1 MSFLNEA
8 QIEEQLNKLTKKK
21 TKGKRTRS
29 QIARSNGIKGKR
41 GERNIVDF
49 LKELTNLSWIR
60 ISGSGNFVGS
70 KNRERAK
77 YLATDQ
83 LIASIADIFPPDQL
97 QHQVLIESKFYKN
110 FSFNTIVKKKQ
121 FNANLTKWCK
131 ELLYDCMT
139 YAMYGKSGKQMLPL
153 LWIKINGSGE
163 WVLYNRGYFNKLF
176 NTQIDLD
183 ECFPTFLEKDFEDI
197 NDLKL
202 LGFDDKWVFCK
213 AHQFAVKNKEI
224 LFKQIE
230 I

>member
-1 MSFLNEA
+1 MAFLNDDEIEN
-8 QIEEQLNKLTKKK
+8 QIGKLTKKK
-21 TKGKRTRS
+21 KGKSKSEIGRGAKR
-29 QIARSNGIKGKR
+29 KGKI

-49 LKELTNLSWIR
+49 LKDLTKLSWIR
-60 ISGSGNFVGS
+60 IPNSGAFTGN

-97 QHQVLIESKFYKN
+97 SYQVLIESKFYKN
-110 FSFNTIVKKKQ
+110 FSFNTIFKKKQ

-131 ELLYDCMT
+131 ELLYDCIT
-139 YAMYGKSGKQMLPL
+139 YAMYSKSEKNMLPL

-163 WVLYNRGYFNKLF
+163 WILYNRGYFNKLF
-176 NTQIDLD
+176 NTQITLD
-183 ECFPTFLEKDFEDI
+183 ECFPTYLEKDFDDI
-197 NDLKL
+197 SDLKL

-213 AHQFAVKNKEI
+213 AHEFVTKNKEI
-224 LFKQIE
+224 LFRQIE